1 MDIQALRNRRNN
13 NDVSKLVAK
22 FELSSPSLNQKDDRI
37 WRMTE
42 DKAKNA
48 SAIIRFLPSINED
61 QLPWVRIL
69 SYGFSDLNKTKYYIN
84 NSLRTVGEVDPVYEL
99 IGKLKEINTVEAK
112 AQRENMKQITSYFS
126 NILVVSDPLARDN
139 EGKVFIFKFGAKI
152 LEMIMEQATK
162 DPLYPDKD
170 LVDVFHE
177 FYGANFRIRR
187 YMASSG
193 YPSYDKSSFESVSEL
208 CAGDEE
214 QMVTSLNSRYDLNT
228 LLERKNFGTYEELS
242 RQLARFSDQNA
253 AGIPTAS
260 SLVDKLAS
268 IKAPEP
274 KSFSKSSDDD
284 DVLHYFNDLVE
295 EKKPVQNIVEPVA
308 DVVVPKS
315 KLQEHFED
323 DQNIM
328 DFFKDLAE

>member
-1 MDIQALRNRRNN
+1 MDIQALRNRKNN
-13 NDVSKLVAK
+13 NDPSKLVSK
-22 FELSSPSLNQKDDRI
+22 FEQSNPTSNQKDDRI

-48 SAIIRFLPSINED
+48 SAIIRFLPSLSED

-84 NSLRTVGEVDPVYEL
+84 NSLRTIGEIDPVYEL

-126 NILVVSDPLARDN
+126 NILVVSDPLAPEN

-152 LEMIMEQATK
+152 LDMIMEQATK
-162 DPLYPDKD
+162 DPLYPKKE

-187 YMASSG
+187 YVANSG

-208 CAGDEE
+208 CDGDEE
-214 QMVTSLNSRYDLNT
+214 QMVAALNARYDLNT

-242 RQLARFSDQNA
+242 KQLARFSDQNS
-253 AGIPTAS
+253 AGIPSAAS
-260 SLVDKLAS
+260 LTEKLAS
-268 IKAPEP
+268 IKMPEP
-274 KSFSKSSDDD
+274 KSYSKSSDDE
-284 DVLHYFNDLVE
+284 DVLNYFSDIVQ
-295 EKKPVQNIVEPVA
+295 EKKPVQKIVEPVIETKTK
-308 DVVVPKS
+308 V
-315 KLQEHFED
+315 QENKED
-323 DQNIM
+323 DQDIM